1 MDNLSGEKTRLI
13 ACGMLAREV
22 LDLISLNDWHH
33 IDLKCLPA
41 ELHFYPDRIP
51 AAVETAVKEARAESI
66 NNIIIGYAD
75 CGTGGLLDATCER
88 LGVERLSGPHCFA
101 LYWGL
106 DDFDKDEEDNV
117 STFFIT
123 DFLARHPEPFFMKPL
138 GLDRHPELIEVYF
151 ANYTR
156 ALYLAQTES
165 EELTQSAKR
174 IADMLGLAF
183 ERKKTGYGDLGSE
196 ITNLMPRR
204 RLV

>member
-1 MDNLSGEKTRLI
+1 MDNLISEKTRLI

-22 LDLISLNDWHH
+22 LDLIALNDWHH

-41 ELHFYPDRIP
+41 ELHYYPERIP
-51 AAVETAVKEARAESI
+51 AAVETAVNEARTEGFD
-66 NNIIIGYAD
+66 NIVIGYAD

-88 LGVERLSGPHCFA
+88 LDVERLDGPHCFA

-106 DDFDKDEEDNV
+106 NDFAKDEEENIT
-117 STFFIT
+117 TFFIT
-123 DFLARHPEPFFMKPL
+123 DFLARHPETFFLKPL
-138 GLDRHPELIEVYF
+138 GLDRHPELTQIYF

-183 ERKKTGYGDLGSE
+183 ERKKTGYGDLGHE
-196 ITNLMPRR
+196 IATLSPARR
-204 RLV
+204 SV

>member
-1 MDNLSGEKTRLI
+1 MDNLRGEKTRLI

-22 LDLISLNDWHH
+22 LDLVSLNDWKH

-51 AAVETAVKEARAESI
+51 AAVEKAVHDARAEGVT
-66 NNIIIGYAD
+66 NIIVGYAD

-88 LGVERLSGPHCFA
+88 LGVERLTGPHCFA

-106 DDFDKDEEDNV
+106 NDFANQEDDNI

-123 DFLARHPEPFFMKPL
+123 DFLARHPETFLMKPL
-138 GLDRHPELIEVYF
+138 GLDRHPELTEVYF

-165 EELTQSAKR
+165 EELTHSAKR
-174 IADMLGLAF
+174 IAEMLGLAL
-183 ERKKTGYGDLGSE
+183 ERKITGYGDLGSE
-196 ITNLMPRR
+196 ITTLMPSR